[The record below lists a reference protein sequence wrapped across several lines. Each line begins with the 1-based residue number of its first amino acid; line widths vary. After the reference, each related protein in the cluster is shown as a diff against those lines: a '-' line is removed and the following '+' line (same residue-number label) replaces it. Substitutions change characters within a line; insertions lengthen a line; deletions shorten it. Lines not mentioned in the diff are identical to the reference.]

1 MSVSL
6 RERYGNIK
14 EIAGQTANNKAALAG
29 KMAKQAA
36 AMSNNSKMT
45 QALLGAQAMNDAV
58 AQGFD
63 EGIDKASNVT
73 SQVASEEARE
83 KEREQNQKQ
92 FEASQALTKEENEK
106 NRKLQSEENKKNRI
120 WNFASQVGG
129 SMLSGL
135 WG

>member
-1 MSVSL
+1 MIKTL
-6 RERYGNIK
+6 RDRYGSAR
-14 EIAGQTANNKAALAG
+14 EIAGATATNKAGLAN
-29 KMAKQAA
+29 KSAKQAA
-36 AMSNNSKMT
+36 AMSNASKMT
-45 QALLGAQAMNDAV
+45 QALLGAQAANDAI

-63 EGIDKASNVT
+63 EGLSKGADMAA
-73 SQVASEEARE
+73 QVASEEART

-92 FEASQALTKEENEK
+92 FEASQRLTREENEK
-106 NRKLQSEENKKNRI
+106 NRKLQEDENKKNRI